1 MNKSELVTAIASR
14 AKLTKAAA
22 ARALDA
28 FLEVVEGEL
37 RNGEKVSLVGFGT
50 FQVVKRKARTGVDPR
65 TRKKIKIKA
74 KKVVKFKAGKRLAEA
89 VN

>member
-14 AKLTKAAA
+14 AKLTKTAA

-28 FLEVVEGEL
+28 FLDVVEGEL

-65 TRKKIKIKA
+65 TREKIKIKA
-74 KKVVKFKAGKRLAEA
+74 KKVVKFKPGKRLAEA

>member
-22 ARALDA
+22 GRALDA
-28 FLEVVEGEL
+28 FLDVVEGEL

-65 TRKKIKIKA
+65 TRQKIKIKA
-74 KKVVKFKAGKRLAEA
+74 KKVVKFKPGKRLAEA

>member
-1 MNKSELVTAIASR
+1 MNKSELVTAIAARS
-14 AKLTKAAA
+14 KLTKTAA

-28 FLEVVEGEL
+28 FLDVVEGEL

-50 FQVVKRKARTGVDPR
+50 FQVIKRKARTGVDPR
-65 TRKKIKIKA
+65 TRKRIKIKA
-74 KKVVKFKAGKRLAEA
+74 KKVVKFKPGKRLSEA